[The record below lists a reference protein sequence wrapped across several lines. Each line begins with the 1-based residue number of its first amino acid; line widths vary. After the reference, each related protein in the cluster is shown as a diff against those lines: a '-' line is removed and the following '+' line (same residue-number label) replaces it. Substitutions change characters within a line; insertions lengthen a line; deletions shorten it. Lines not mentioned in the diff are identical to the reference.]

1 MPNHRIDSGF
11 KLEASGDSV
20 RLDIFDVIGDGFFG
34 GVSAKSVAKALEP
47 HAKAKNIDVHINSP
61 GGSAFDGITIYNLL
75 HQHKAKVAVY
85 VDGLAASAASI
96 IAMAGDDIVMAE
108 NAMMMIHN
116 ASGIT
121 MGNADD
127 HRQTADVLDTIDTQ
141 IVTTYASRTGLDADE
156 VASMMDNEKWL
167 TANEAVELGFAT
179 EVTEAKKVAAH
190 FDASI
195 LNQFKNVPADV
206 AALITKDAG
215 QPADTPGD
223 TSMSDITPEAFAD
236 KYPDAVTNWRNEGYE
251 AAVADIENK
260 TKEAETK
267 GFDEGVKNER
277 GRVAALTNAFGQHPA
292 FLLKMVNAGHD
303 LAKAKAEA
311 FDAKLG
317 LEPGHDGLNLNTGAA
332 IGNEDGSEITDAQ
345 KRHIEAA
352 KRIPNAHARE
362 LYCKSVNLDPALV
375 K

>member
-1 MPNHRIDSGF
+1 MTTHRIDSGF
-11 KLEASGDSV
+11 KLEASGDGV
-20 RLDIFDVIGDGFFG
+20 RLDIYDVIGDGFFG

-47 HAKAKNIDVHINSP
+47 HAKAKSIAVHINSP

-75 HQHKAKVAVY
+75 HQHKANVTVY

-96 IAMAGDDIVMAE
+96 IAMAGDSIVMAE

-127 HRQTADVLDTIDTQ
+127 HRKMADTLDTIDTQ
-141 IVTTYASRTGLDADE
+141 IVATYTSRTGLDADE
-156 VASMMDNEKWL
+156 VATMMDGEKWL

-179 EVTEAKKVAAH
+179 DIAEAKKVAAH
-190 FDASI
+190 FDPTI

-206 AALITKDAG
+206 AALIANHRG
-215 QPADTPGD
+215 QDDSDGD
-223 TSMSDITPEAFAD
+223 RTMPEITPEAFAD
-236 KYPDAVTNWRNEGYE
+236 QFPDAVTNWRNEGHE
-251 AAVADIENK
+251 AAVAELATK
-260 TKEAETK
+260 TTEAETK

-317 LEPGHDGLNLNTGAA
+317 LEAGHVGLDLDGAA
-332 IGNEDGSEITDAQ
+332 NVDNQADEGDDDRAKKIAKAKTIANEYA
-345 KRHIEAA
+345 R
-352 KRIPNAHARE
+352 NAY
-362 LYCKSVNLDPALV
+362 LKSVGIDPETV